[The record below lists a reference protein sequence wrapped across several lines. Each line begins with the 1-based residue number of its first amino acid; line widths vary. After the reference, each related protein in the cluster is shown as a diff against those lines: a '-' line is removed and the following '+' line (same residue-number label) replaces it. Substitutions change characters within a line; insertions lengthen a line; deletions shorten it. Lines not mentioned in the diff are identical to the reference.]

1 MNDAL
6 AVRGLQCF
14 GDLPGNR
21 DRFLDRHR
29 AFLDAIGQRWPFD
42 ELHDESRRD
51 VAAFETIDRGDVRMV
66 QRGEHL
72 GLALEAGETLRI
84 GRDRFRQNLDRDGAL
99 QVGVGGPIHLS
110 HATGAERRGYFIR
123 AEPCP
128 AGQGHEVRIL
138 CGREA
143 ELHRAPHSSRL
154 YFAATR
160 LTISS
165 IIVAPRRMFSTEM
178 RSLLPWI
185 VPSSPKGMTTGTK
198 P

>member
-1 MNDAL
+1 MTRAVDA
-6 AVRGLQCF
+6 
-14 GDLPGNR
+14 
-21 DRFLDRHR
+21 
-29 AFLDAIGQRWPFD
+29 
-42 ELHDESRRD
+42 
-51 VAAFETIDRGDVRMV
+51 VAAFETIDRGDVGMV

-72 GLALEAGETLRI
+72 GLALEPGETLRI
-84 GRDRFRQNLDRDGAL
+84 RRDRFRQNLDRDGAL

-110 HATGAERRGYFIR
+110 HATGAERRGYFVR

-138 CGREA
+138 CGHEA

-165 IIVAPRRMFSTEM
+165 IIVTPRRMFSTEM

-185 VPSSPKGMTTGTK
+185 VPSSPNGMTTGMK